1 MLVFD
6 HVSKRY
12 DNGHEALSDVSLQI
26 DTGEL
31 VFLTGPS
38 GAGKSTLLKLI
49 NGMERPSRGQVVVGG
64 QNITH
69 LSPRKLPS
77 LRQSIGVVFQNHQLL
92 FDRTVADNV
101 GLPLHIAGMPPKEI
115 ARRIRAALSKVGL
128 EGRET
133 EMPEMLSGGEQQR
146 VGIARAVVHRPPFL
160 LADEPTGNLDPA
172 LSKEVMALFSQFS
185 QLGVTVLIATHD
197 VDLVAAMGA
206 RTLGLEAGR
215 VVHSDE

>member
-77 LRQSIGVVFQNHQLL
+77 LRQNIGVVFQNHQLL

-197 VDLVAAMGA
+197 VDLVAAMGV

-215 VVHSDE
+215 VVHFDE